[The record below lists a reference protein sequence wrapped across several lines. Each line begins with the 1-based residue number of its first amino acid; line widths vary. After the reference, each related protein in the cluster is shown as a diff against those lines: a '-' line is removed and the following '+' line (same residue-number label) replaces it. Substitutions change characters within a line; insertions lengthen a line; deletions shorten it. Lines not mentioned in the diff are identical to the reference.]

1 MYKSLTHSVDGETE
15 KSKNKE
21 RKKEERYRKIIN
33 EIWFP
38 MTNVE
43 KWRKSKT
50 KKKQFFSMKRF
61 FVACDR
67 EHSKKMFVKGT
78 KIDSPLMSIPHISV
92 SRLVCLRTLFAILVG
107 RQTLNLSLPSRQ
119 HSNSVRTSWY
129 WCFQHEIGSNLVFQY
144 KCVCIYFYITMP
156 FFDVFVHNK
165 SVHHS

>member
-1 MYKSLTHSVDGETE
+1 
-15 KSKNKE
+15 
-21 RKKEERYRKIIN
+21 
-33 EIWFP
+33 

-119 HSNSVRTSWY
+119 HSNSVRTFTFSKRSSDVLRTIIIY
-129 WCFQHEIGSNLVFQY
+129 SVSENSEITRVCQY
-144 KCVCIYFYITMP
+144 LHP
-156 FFDVFVHNK
+156 
-165 SVHHS
+165 